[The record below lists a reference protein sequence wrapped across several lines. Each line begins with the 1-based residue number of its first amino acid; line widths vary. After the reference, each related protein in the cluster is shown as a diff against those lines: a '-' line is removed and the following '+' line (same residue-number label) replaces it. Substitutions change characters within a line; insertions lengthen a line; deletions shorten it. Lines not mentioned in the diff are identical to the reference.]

1 MLTTRVARNEN
12 AAAKA
17 RTKIAGRKLLRICS
31 VTVSFCRSSSA
42 EFAAVKRM
50 GMVYS
55 PTSRGVKV
63 SITVACSLA
72 GTMRPPVVGAVG
84 CDDDAVLG
92 DVDAEKKSGTGWPL
106 NFTAG
111 CELTSKPVPGVLRP
125 DSRRAITPGS
135 GQVP

>member
-1 MLTTRVARNEN
+1 MLTTRVARNAN

-17 RTKIAGRKLLRICS
+17 RTKIAGRILLRICS

-63 SITVACSLA
+63 SMTVACALA
-72 GTMRPPVVGAVG
+72 GTMRPFVGTVG

-92 DVDAEKKSGTGWPL
+92 DIGAEKKSGTAWPL
-106 NFTAG
+106 NLTA
-111 CELTSKPVPGVLRP
+111 S
-125 DSRRAITPGS
+125 
-135 GQVP
+135 